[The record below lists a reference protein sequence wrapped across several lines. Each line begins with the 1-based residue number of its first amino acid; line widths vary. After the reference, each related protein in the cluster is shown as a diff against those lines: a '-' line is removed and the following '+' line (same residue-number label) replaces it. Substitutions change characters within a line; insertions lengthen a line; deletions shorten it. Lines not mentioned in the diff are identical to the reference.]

1 MQRIMLRAKLHRV
14 TVTEADLHYEGSCGI
29 DEDLLDAAGMR
40 EFERIEL
47 YNVTNGER
55 FDTYIIKAARGSG
68 AISLNGDGTES
79 GPCAASIQIEP
90 EGRTSECPGHVTRWG
105 ADPTDGAQVLRHLTL
120 PAPDGALLVVL
131 SRGEA
136 GVDSHGAEGSEAWM
150 LYPEVCVRQY
160 PEAFLSTQYEPGC
173 MQSRAGL

>member
-68 AISLNGDGTES
+68 AISLNG
-79 GPCAASIQIEP
+79 AAA
-90 EGRTSECPGHVTRWG
+90 RR
-105 ADPTDGAQVLRHLTL
+105 AQVGDLMIICTYG
-120 PAPDGALLVVL
+120 PM
-131 SRGEA
+131 
-136 GVDSHGAEGSEAWM
+136 SEADSASDIGPYVQM
-150 LYPEVCVRQY
+150 I
-160 PEAFLSTQYEPGC
+160 
-173 MQSRAGL
+173 SRSPTWARRAAAPFKEMAPLPRAALMM